1 MSAIPM
7 THEDYT
13 VAWICALPLEAA
25 ASKAILDR
33 THPQLSQPAGDDN
46 AYTLGEI
53 SGHNIVIAC
62 LPLGTYG
69 TIPAATVAANM
80 QTTFPSIRFGLM
92 VGIGGG
98 VPSMNNDIR
107 LGDVVVSKPS
117 GVLGGVVQY
126 DHGKTV
132 ASGVFQQTG
141 MMNRPP
147 QVLLNAIARLH
158 AGEILENNQHIV
170 EVILNVG
177 MKSAFSRPTNE
188 QDRLFNSAYDHP
200 HSEDTCIN
208 CDERQLIH
216 RDPRTSDEPQIHY
229 GLIASGNQVMKH
241 GKTRDRLAKEYGMLC
256 FEMEAAGLM
265 NQLPCLVIRGICDY
279 SDSHKSKQWQG
290 YAALTAAAYAKIL
303 LSVVPVNQFRKIQTS
318 QEACWMV
325 PFERNPRFLGR
336 HNEVVKLEE
345 KILSSDQVRKMAI
358 TGLGGVGKTQIA
370 LELTYQI
377 RHKRPEYSIFWIAAT
392 SIEKIEQA
400 YVGIGEHLGLQ
411 DVAPADMKMRVKAH
425 LSSEK
430 AGSWLLIIDNVDDM
444 DIWATSDGSSPA
456 LKTCIPQSKY
466 GFVLFTTRNRQ
477 LATKLVGPEVISI
490 SQMDDKTATD
500 LLRASLIDKDLVNDH
515 QTTSQLLRQLSCLPL
530 AIIQAA
536 SYINETGIS
545 VATYLS
551 LLERQENV
559 MVELLSQDFE
569 DEWRYVE
576 SKNPVAVTWLI
587 SFHQIQK
594 LNPLAADYLSF
605 MSCIDP
611 RDIPQSLLPPDGSEV
626 QRQNALG
633 LLKAYSFITGQADD
647 QTISLHRLVHVA
659 TRNWLRNGGMLGQ
672 WTRNTGK
679 RLRDIFPSNNHKN
692 RILWREY
699 LPHALFIVQ
708 SKEFQN
714 DTQER
719 EQLVEKVAKCL
730 HSDGRYHQAGEL
742 FKEVLEKKSNRLK
755 NDDKEILNSMM
766 WMAAT
771 FRNLG
776 QWTEAEKLEVQVME
790 TRIAVLGPENPD
802 TLVSMANLASTYW
815 NQGRWTEAEKLE
827 VQVIET
833 SKTVL
838 GPEHPDTLTSMANLA
853 CTYRNQGRWTEAEKL
868 EVQVIE
874 TSKTVLGPEHPDTL
888 TYMANLASTYRKQG
902 RWTEAEKLFVQ
913 VMETRKAVLGPEHP
927 DTLTSMTNL
936 ASTYWNQGRWTEA
949 EKLEVQVMETSKTIL
964 GPEHPDTLTRMDN
977 LASTYLDQGRW
988 TEAEKL
994 FVQVMETRNAV
1005 LWPEHPGTLTSMAN
1019 LASTYLNQGRW
1030 TEAEK
1035 LFVQVT
1041 ETRKAVL
1048 GPEHPVTLTS
1058 MANLASTYWNQRRWT
1073 EAEKLEVQVIETRKA
1088 VLGPEHPDTLACM
1101 WNLSYTLKEL
1111 GRHAEALSMLQ
1122 ACVQLQ
1128 NKRLG
1133 PAHPNTVVATANL
1146 KEWIELFKYS
1156 TS

>member
-7 THEDYT
+7 THGDYT
-13 VAWICALPLEAA
+13 VAWICALPLETA
-25 ASKAILDR
+25 ASKTILNK

-46 AYTLGEI
+46 AYILGEI

-62 LPLGTYG
+62 LPSGTYG
-69 TIPAATVAANM
+69 TIPAATIAANM
-80 QTTFPSIRFGLM
+80 RTTFPSIRFGLM

-117 GVLGGVVQY
+117 GILGGVVQY

-147 QVLLNAIARLH
+147 QMLLNAIARLH
-158 AGEILENNQHIV
+158 ADEILENNQRIV
-170 EVILNVG
+170 EVISNVG
-177 MKSAFSRPTNE
+177 MKPAFSRPTDE

-216 RDPRTSDEPQIHY
+216 RDPRTLDEPQIHY

-303 LSVVPVNQFRKIQTS
+303 LSVVPVNQFRKKQTS
-318 QEACWMV
+318 QESCWMV

-377 RHKRPEYSIFWIAAT
+377 RHKRPEYSIFWIPAT

-500 LLRASLIDKDLVNDH
+500 LLRASLIDKDL
-515 QTTSQLLRQLSCLPL
+515 LLCQLSCLPL

-545 VATYLS
+545 VAIYL
-551 LLERQENV
+551 
-559 MVELLSQDFE
+559 
-569 DEWRYVE
+569 YAE

-587 SFHQIQK
+587 SFHQLQK

-605 MSCIDP
+605 MSCIGP

-626 QRQNALG
+626 KQQNALG
-633 LLKAYSFITGQADD
+633 LLKAYSFITGQANDR
-647 QTISLHRLVHVA
+647 TISLHRLVHVA

-672 WTRNTGK
+672 WTVNTGK
-679 RLRDIFPSNNHKN
+679 RLRDIFPSSDHKN

-719 EQLVEKVAKCL
+719 EDLVQKVGRCL
-730 HSDGRYHQAGEL
+730 YSDGRYHQAGEL

-771 FRNLG
+771 FRDLG
-776 QWTEAEKLEVQVME
+776 QWTEAEKLFVQVMETSKTVLGPEHPGTLTSMASLASTYRNQGRWTEAEKLFVQGRWTEAEKLEMQVIETRKAVLGPEHPDILTGMANLASTFWNQGRWMEAEKLEVQVMEKRIAAEKLEVQVME
-790 TRIAVLGPENPD
+790 TRKAVLGPEHPD
-802 TLVSMANLASTYW
+802 TLTSTANLASTFWNQGRWMEAEKLEAQVMETYKTVLGPEHPDTLTVMANLASTYW
-815 NQGRWTEAEKLE
+815 NQGRWTEAEKLD
-827 VQVIET
+827 VQVTET
-833 SKTVL
+833 RKTVL
-838 GPEHPDTLTSMANLA
+838 GPEHPGTLTSMANLA

-868 EVQVIE
+868 C
-874 TSKTVLGPEHPDTL
+874 
-888 TYMANLASTYRKQG
+888 
-902 RWTEAEKLFVQ
+902 VQ
-913 VMETRKAVLGPEHP
+913 VMET
-927 DTLTSMTNL
+927 M
-936 ASTYWNQGRWTEA
+936 
-949 EKLEVQVMETSKTIL
+949 KTIL
-964 GPEHPDTLTRMDN
+964 GAEHPETL
-977 LASTYLDQGRW
+977 
-988 TEAEKL
+988 K
-994 FVQVMETRNAV
+994 
-1005 LWPEHPGTLTSMAN
+1005 
-1019 LASTYLNQGRW
+1019 
-1030 TEAEK
+1030 
-1035 LFVQVT
+1035 
-1041 ETRKAVL
+1041 
-1048 GPEHPVTLTS
+1048 
-1058 MANLASTYWNQRRWT
+1058 
-1073 EAEKLEVQVIETRKA
+1073 
-1088 VLGPEHPDTLACM
+1088 CM
-1101 WNLSYTLKEL
+1101 WNLSHTLKEL

-1122 ACVQLQ
+1122 VCVQLQ
-1128 NKRLG
+1128 HKRLG
-1133 PAHPNTVVATANL
+1133 PAHPDTVATTAHL
-1146 KEWIELFKYS
+1146 QEWQELFKYS